1 MRITLI
7 QPSRGRPEQAR
18 KALFNWKLLA
28 SASSFPHRHILSLD
42 ADDDKIEQ
50 YRQAFSDCDGLMIIG
65 DNRTMVDALNAC
77 LPHLP
82 ESGPVV
88 TLFDDMVPSDNWNVA
103 ISNGYQPGKLLKA
116 DCGTPLQTICAG
128 CSSVFK
134 RWGYIYY
141 PGYISMYA
149 DNDYQ
154 EHAELE
160 KLFANCELRMSHN
173 HPAHGTAETDATYQ
187 RQNHMA
193 AYKLGERILTRR
205 RACGFAY

>member
-1 MRITLI
+1 MQITLMH
-7 QPSRGRPEQAR
+7 PSRGRPEQALH
-18 KALFNWKLLA
+18 ALRMWCGRTALPLRVK
-28 SASSFPHRHILSLD
+28 HILSIDSSDEQAPAYERLF
-42 ADDDKIEQ
+42 ADCQ
-50 YRQAFSDCDGLMIIG
+50 SIIVKQ
-65 DNRTMVDALNAC
+65 DNQTMVDALNAC

-88 TLFDDMVPSDNWNVA
+88 TLFDDMLPDDHWDVEIAHKW
-103 ISNGYQPGKLLKA
+103 QPGKLLKA
-116 DCGTPLQTICAG
+116 DCGTQLQTVCAG

-160 KLFANCELRMSHN
+160 KLFAICDLRISHN
-173 HPAHGTAETDATYQ
+173 HPAHGTAETDATYE

>member
-1 MRITLI
+1 MQITLMH
-7 QPSRGRPEQAR
+7 PSRGRPDQALH
-18 KALFNWKLLA
+18 ALRMWCERAALPLRIK
-28 SASSFPHRHILSLD
+28 HILSID
-42 ADDDKIEQ
+42 SSDE
-50 YRQAFSDCDGLMIIG
+50 QAFAYERLFADRQSVIVKQ
-65 DNRTMVDALNAC
+65 DNKTMVDALNAC

-88 TLFDDMVPSDNWNVA
+88 TLFDDMLPDHHWDVEIAHKW
-103 ISNGYQPGKLLKA
+103 QPGKLLKV
-116 DCGTPLQTICAG
+116 DCETQLQTICAG

-160 KLFANCELRMSHN
+160 KLFAICDLRISHN
-173 HPAHGTAETDATYQ
+173 HPAHGTAETDATYE

-193 AYKLGERILTRR
+193 SYKLGERILTRR